1 VLTPS
6 SHPSSS
12 LSHRLHL
19 SHHADARLQQ
29 RGVRASDVALVVA
42 HGTPVRDGYLLRA
55 RDVAAA
61 EAELKRTI
69 ARLQRLRGTFV
80 AVAEDTVLSVYRPCR
95 VRRRKLLAEG
105 A

>member
-1 VLTPS
+1 VLTP
-6 SHPSSS
+6 HPPSSS
-12 LSHRLHL
+12 LHL

-80 AVAEDTVLSVYRPCR
+80 AVAEDTVLSVYRPCK
-95 VRRRKLLAEG
+95 VRRRKLLAG
-105 A
+105 AA

>member
-1 VLTPS
+1 MLTPS
-6 SHPSSS
+6 SHP
-12 LSHRLHL
+12 LSPPLQL
-19 SHHADARLQQ
+19 SRHADARLQQ

-61 EAELKRTI
+61 EAELKRAI

-80 AVAEDTVLSVYRPCR
+80 AVAEDTVLSVYRPCK
-95 VRRRKLLAEG
+95 VRRRKLLGVA
-105 A
+105 

>member
-1 VLTPS
+1 MLTPS
-6 SHPSSS
+6 SHPPSPF
-12 LSHRLHL
+12 LQL

-29 RGVRASDVALVVA
+29 RGVRASDVALVIA

-61 EAELKRTI
+61 EAELKRTL

-80 AVAEDTVLSVYRPCR
+80 AVADETVLSVYRPCK
-95 VRRRKLLAEG
+95 VRRRKLLAG
-105 A
+105 AA

>member
-1 VLTPS
+1 MLTPS
-6 SHPSSS
+6 SRPPSSS
-12 LSHRLHL
+12 LQL

-69 ARLQRLRGTFV
+69 TRLERLRGTFV
-80 AVAEDTVLSVYRPCR
+80 AVAEDTVLSVYRPCK
-95 VRRRKLLAEG
+95 VRRRKLLGVA
-105 A
+105 